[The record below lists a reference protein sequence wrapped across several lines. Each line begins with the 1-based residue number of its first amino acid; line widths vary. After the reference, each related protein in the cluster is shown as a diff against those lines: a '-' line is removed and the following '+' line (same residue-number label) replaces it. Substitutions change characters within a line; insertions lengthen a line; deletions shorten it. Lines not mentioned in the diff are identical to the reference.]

1 MFVVGFF
8 IFGQD
13 SKSGLQIFGLVGGI
27 YNESEVSATFDK
39 GTQHTISPL
48 AK

>member
-13 SKSGLQIFGLVGGI
+13 SKSGLQIFGLVDGI
-27 YNESEVSATFDK
+27 YNESEVSATFDE
-39 GTQHTISPL
+39 GTL
-48 AK
+48 YLVLG